1 MYVRYVDMIKNH
13 VDFQFT
19 FVNMPDDLLGLQLIK
34 HFAILLGCDLV
45 IIKLMYCHDFSPC

>member
-1 MYVRYVDMIKNH
+1 MCARYVDIIKNH

-19 FVNMPDDLLGLQLIK
+19 FVNMPDDLLGLQLIM

-45 IIKLMYCHDFSPC
+45 IIATIFLRVDIFT